1 MNENGDEKISS
12 EGGYPPNGEPM
23 RRRRVRK
30 LSGMDRRAVGD
41 LAFALY
47 EVAGASVPDAA
58 KWGLLKAKLLA
69 WRALYL

>member
-1 MNENGDEKISS
+1 MDEKRDEKDSS
-12 EGGYPPNGEPM
+12 EGGYPPNGEQM
-23 RRRRVRK
+23 RRRRSRK

-41 LAFALY
+41 LAFAVY
-47 EVAGASVPDAA
+47 EVASASVPDAA